1 MTRLIRFALGC
12 GLIAGRVYPRSPSER
27 EDCSAGLPRPATGGA
42 GRPRPTGHMRAV
54 MLMLVVILAAAGV
67 CAAAGHDSVSIP
79 ALMQRLESTDEATRM
94 GAVSALSEVGADA
107 IGPLLD
113 VMGGENRTTDLAA
126 RIAVER
132 MVHHAA
138 APKSSMDR
146 AAISQALAQ
155 QASSDRPAIVRT
167 FAIRM
172 LSFIGG
178 DAEVPALANLLTDPQ
193 VGEIS
198 RFALVRIPGH
208 ASLAA
213 LKAALPGAKGEMRI
227 GLINALGARRDADA
241 LPALEAT
248 VKSDDPA
255 VRAAALQAMA
265 RIPDQRSAAVVRASI
280 ERGPAADKAS
290 AWDAYVKLG
299 ETLLAA
305 SKRADAENVYRFA
318 YSNGP
323 SEQLR
328 CAGLVG
334 LGKVGSSGAVK
345 TVLDALLIPPPAVRT
360 ASGAA
365 RSAIARRD
373 LKGAAIEALEAAPG
387 AKATAAIG
395 DRMLASR
402 GSEKVVLVQILG
414 RRGGPAAV
422 TALATASG
430 DAAEAVRLAAA
441 QALGETGEASAVSP
455 LVARLQDRSEA
466 VRDAAELSLIQLR
479 GKGVTGAEIKATA
492 GAPGA
497 VRVALL
503 QALGDR
509 KDPAAMPALLDA
521 LNDKSKPARMAALEG
536 IAASARQTDAG
547 ARARLVEVLRKG
559 DKDERQAALHALSR
573 VPVSMIG
580 SGEKAQFVSLEA
592 NAPAPMRASLLGT
605 MASWNDPSL
614 MDLFA
619 KAAADSNEGVAVAG
633 LSGLTP
639 LLAQPIAAAKA
650 ASIQAELL
658 DIAEKNSG
666 ASRAAALEGYLA
678 LADQRRGSDAAGAL
692 VMYHNAL
699 GLAQDDESRRAAL
712 RGVAAIGSVDSL
724 RYVERF
730 LDQGGAMG
738 EAAVA
743 AVAIAGKVA
752 QAGDKDKA
760 IDLYR
765 RAIRATS
772 DRGLIE
778 AAVRN
783 LRSLGVDIDIAAEAG
798 FVSHWWVLGPFP
810 GRKQMTERDVIATDA
825 PVEVAAPVVADGK
838 TFNWKHVQVADAVGM
853 LDLREAVA
861 PRDDCAAYAYAEVT
875 SDADRDVIFK
885 IGSDDAVVCWLN
897 GKHIHSYNEDRG
909 YAPDQD
915 IVPTHLRAGMNFIL
929 MKVLNGG
936 ADWACG
942 LRITATDNRPLRLPQ
957 RKS

>member
-1 MTRLIRFALGC
+1 MKRPLRDTFIAL
-12 GLIAGRVYPRSPSER
+12 L
-27 EDCSAGLPRPATGGA
+27 
-42 GRPRPTGHMRAV
+42 
-54 MLMLVVILAAAGV
+54 LAACVVGILIPVAT
-67 CAAAGHDSVSIP
+67 AYAAGHDSVSIP
-79 ALMQRLESTDEATRM
+79 ALMQRLESTDDATRM
-94 GAVSALSEVGADA
+94 GAVNALSEVGADA
-107 IGPLLD
+107 IAPLFD

-126 RIAVER
+126 RIAVQR

-138 APKSSMDR
+138 APKSGMDR

-155 QASSDRPAIVRT
+155 QASSSRPAIVRT

-178 DAEVPALANLLTDPQ
+178 DAEVPALAKLLTDPQ

-198 RFALVRIPGH
+198 RYALVRIPGR

-213 LKAALPGAKGEMRI
+213 LEAALPSAKGDMRI
-227 GLINALGARRDADA
+227 GIINALGARRDAEA
-241 LPALEAT
+241 LPALEAAA
-248 VKSDDPA
+248 KSDDSA

-265 RIPDQRSAAVVRASI
+265 RIPDQRSAVVVRASI
-280 ERGPAADKAS
+280 DRGPAADKAS
-290 AWDAYVKLG
+290 AWDAYIKLG
-299 ETLLAA
+299 QTLLAA
-305 SKRADAENVYRFA
+305 GKRADAENVYRFA

-323 SEQLR
+323 NEQLR

-334 LGKVGSSGAVK
+334 LGKVGSAGAVK
-345 TVLDALLIPPPAVRT
+345 TVLGALLSTPQQPAGG
-360 ASGAA
+360 SGD
-365 RSAIARRD
+365 SAIALRD
-373 LKGAAIEALEAAPG
+373 LKGAAVDALVAAPG
-387 AKATAAIG
+387 AQATAAIG
-395 DRMLASR
+395 NRMLASR
-402 GSEKVVLVQILG
+402 GADKLVLVGILG

-422 TALATASG
+422 KALATASG
-430 DAAEAVRLAAA
+430 DDAEAVRLATT
-441 QALGETGEASAVSP
+441 QALGEAGDASAVAP
-455 LVARLQDRSEA
+455 LVVRLRDRSEA

-479 GKGVTGAEIKATA
+479 GKDVTAAELKTMA

-497 VRVALL
+497 LRVALL
-503 QALGDR
+503 QALGNR
-509 KDPAAMPALLDA
+509 KDPAAMPALLDS
-521 LNDKSKPARMAALEG
+521 LNDKPKPARMAALEG
-536 IAASARQTDAG
+536 IAVSARQTDAA
-547 ARARLVEVLRKG
+547 ARARLVEVLRTG

-592 NAPAPMRASLLGT
+592 GAPAPMRASLLRS

-619 KAAADSNEGVAVAG
+619 KAAADPNEEVAVAG

-639 LLAQPIAAAKA
+639 LLAQPIEAAKA

-658 DIAEKNSG
+658 GIAEKNSG

-692 VMYHNAL
+692 AMYHNAL
-699 GLAQDDESRRAAL
+699 GLAQDDGNRRTAL

-724 RYVERF
+724 PYVERF

-760 IDLYR
+760 IGLYR

-825 PVEVAAPVVADGK
+825 PVEVAAPVVVDGK

-861 PRDDCAAYAYAEVT
+861 QQDDCAAYAYAEVT

-942 LRITATDNRPLRLPQ
+942 LRITDTDNRPLRLPQ

>member
-1 MTRLIRFALGC
+1 MKDTFVAL
-12 GLIAGRVYPRSPSER
+12 L
-27 EDCSAGLPRPATGGA
+27 
-42 GRPRPTGHMRAV
+42 
-54 MLMLVVILAAAGV
+54 LAACVVGILIPVSAV
-67 CAAAGHDSVSIP
+67 YAAGHDSVSIP
-79 ALMQRLESTDEATRM
+79 ALMQKLESADDATRM
-94 GAVSALSEVGADA
+94 GAADALSEVGADA
-107 IGPLLD
+107 IAPLFD

-126 RIAVER
+126 RIAVQR

-138 APKSSMDR
+138 APKSNMDR
-146 AAISQALAQ
+146 AAIAQALAQ
-155 QASSDRPAIVRT
+155 QASSNRPAIVRT

-172 LSFIGG
+172 LSYIGG
-178 DAEVPALANLLTDPQ
+178 DAEVPALARLLTDPQ

-198 RFALVRIPGH
+198 RYALTRIPGP

-213 LKAALPGAKGEMRI
+213 LEAALPSATGDMRI
-227 GLINALGARRDADA
+227 GIINALGARRDANA
-241 LPALEAT
+241 LPALGTAA
-248 VKSDDPA
+248 KSDDPA
-255 VRAAALQAMA
+255 ERAAALQAMA
-265 RIPDQRSAAVVRASI
+265 RIPDQRCAVIVRASI
-280 ERGPAADKAS
+280 EHGPAADKAA
-290 AWDAYVKLG
+290 AWDAYIKLG

-305 SKRADAENVYRFA
+305 GKRADAENVYRFA
-318 YSNGP
+318 YSNG
-323 SEQLR
+323 SDEQLR
-328 CAGLVG
+328 CAGLAG

-345 TVLDALLIPPPAVRT
+345 TLLDALFTRLGVVQ
-360 ASGAA
+360 SGSHVAF
-365 RSAIARRD
+365 SAIAARD
-373 LKGAAIEALEAAPG
+373 LRGAAFDALVAAPG
-387 AKATAAIG
+387 AQTTDAIG

-402 GSEKVVLVQILG
+402 GSDKLVLVQILG

-422 TALATASG
+422 KALATASSDG
-430 DAAEAVRLAAA
+430 AEAVRLSAA

-455 LVARLQDRSEA
+455 LVARLKDPSEA

-479 GKGVTGAEIKATA
+479 GKGVTAAEIKAIA
-492 GAPGA
+492 AAPGT
-497 VRVALL
+497 VRVTLL
-503 QALGDR
+503 QALGNR
-509 KDPAAMPALLDA
+509 KDPAAMPALLAA
-521 LNDKSKPARMAALEG
+521 LNDKSKPARLAALEG
-536 IAASARQTDAG
+536 IAVSARQTDAA
-547 ARARLVEVLRKG
+547 ARVRLVEVLRAG
-559 DKDERQAALHALSR
+559 DRDERQAALSALSR

-580 SGEKAQFVSLEA
+580 SGEKAQFVRLEA

-619 KAAADSNEGVAVAG
+619 KAAADPNQEVAVAG
-633 LSGLTP
+633 LTGLTP
-639 LLAQPIAAAKA
+639 LLAQPIEPAKS

-658 DIAEKNSG
+658 GIAQKSSG
-666 ASRAAALEGYLA
+666 ATRAAALEGYLS

-692 VMYHNAL
+692 AMYHNAL
-699 GLAQDDESRRAAL
+699 GLAQDDENRRTAL

-724 RYVERF
+724 PYVERF

-778 AAVRN
+778 AAVRH

-825 PVEVAAPVVADGK
+825 PVDVAAPVVVDGK

-861 PRDDCAAYAYAEVT
+861 PQEDCAAYAYAEVT

-897 GKHIHSYNEDRG
+897 GKHIHSYMEDRG

-942 LRITATDNRPLRLPQ
+942 LRITDTDNRPLRLPQ